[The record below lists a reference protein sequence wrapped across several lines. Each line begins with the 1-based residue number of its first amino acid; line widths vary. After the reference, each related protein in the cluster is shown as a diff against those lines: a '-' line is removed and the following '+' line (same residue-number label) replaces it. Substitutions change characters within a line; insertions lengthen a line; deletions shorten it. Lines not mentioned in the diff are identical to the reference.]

1 MKYPMLR
8 LLQRSYY
15 DLLPHVIFF
24 FLLIT
29 FSTAG
34 NAAQRHALVIGN
46 SGYSGPYALVNPRND
61 ALAVAS
67 KLNEIG
73 YDVHT
78 GKALLELTLDQ
89 FNETLDAFL
98 GTVENGDTV
107 LVYYAGHGA
116 AASGTN
122 YLIPILPP
130 GVKLRTETDLIYK
143 TVMLN
148 DLLERLEYANPEG
161 VNVFFIDACRDAPVT
176 TASRAINLT
185 GLTELDSGRQPHGS
199 FVGFATDYGM
209 VANDGVGA
217 SNSPFTES
225 LLEGFDRAASL
236 PIELFYKRVSDRV
249 YRKTA
254 GKQIPIQEPKIYG
267 DFCLVPCSTINP
279 AAVESDP
286 GIVESV
292 TPQPVTLRE
301 KVPQIENNSSR
312 LLWGIAAVVAAGLII
327 SSSSGSGGSSPEPDV
342 DVVLTVPTP

>member
-1 MKYPMLR
+1 MKNSMLR
-8 LLQRSYY
+8 LLHRSYY
-15 DLLPHVIFF
+15 DWLPHIICL
-24 FLLIT
+24 FLLTT
-29 FSTAG
+29 FSATSV
-34 NAAQRHALVIGN
+34 AAQRHALVIGN
-46 SGYSGPYALVNPRND
+46 SDYSGAYGLVNPRND
-61 ALAVAS
+61 AMAVAS

-78 GKALLELTLDQ
+78 GGASLELTLDQ

-98 GTVENGDTV
+98 ETVENGDTV
-107 LVYYAGHGA
+107 VVYYAGHGA

-148 DLLERLEYANPEG
+148 GLLERMEFTNPDG

-176 TASRAINLT
+176 AASRTINLT
-185 GLTELDSGRQPHGS
+185 GLSELDSRNQPHGS

-217 SNSPFTES
+217 RNSPFTES
-225 LLEGFDRAASL
+225 LLEGLDVAANL

-249 YRKTA
+249 YRRTD
-254 GKQIPIQEPKIYG
+254 GQQIPIQEPKIYG
-267 DFCLVPCSTINP
+267 EFCLVPCSTFNP
-279 AAVESDP
+279 TPIESAP
-286 GIVESV
+286 GIVEPV
-292 TPQPVTLRE
+292 KPQPVASVE
-301 KVPQIENNSSR
+301 KFPQTEGNSRR

-327 SSSSGSGGSSPEPDV
+327 SGSSGSGESSPGQDV
-342 DVVLTVPTP
+342 DVVLTVPVP